1 MNKVPTPAV
10 LTRQKAHIDKLTEG
24 DFAFG
29 LTVGAGFVRSMRK
42 SGYKNTAKA
51 LDELIDNAFE
61 AGAANIHIAC
71 GYESSR
77 SDKKPEQLAVIDD
90 GIGMYPPLIRLA
102 VTWGG
107 TDRENSRSGIGRFG
121 FGLPS
126 SCVSQGRRFE
136 VYSKVEAGEWYMAV
150 IDLDE
155 IERGALTTKEGH
167 VVVPPPRPAKLRKFV
182 QDYIRTH
189 VPGGELKRG
198 TVVVIDK
205 LDELRWKTTNG
216 LQDNLLRHF
225 GVTYN
230 KLRSVFEVFVN
241 GVRCDPIDPL
251 FQTPGFRWYDLD
263 ADRVTALDPLEIKVK
278 DKDSREEKGT
288 IRVRFSWMP
297 ITFAS
302 RDKNVVGDRRAA
314 GKNHNDRWD
323 VLKDMH
329 GIVVSRM
336 GRVIDTV
343 IPPSKYT
350 TLLNYDRY
358 NKIEIDFDAGLDEE
372 FNVPTTKQRV
382 DVSDRVWD
390 ILEEQGLFKAL
401 EQMRKMTKDE
411 ALTRKTMVDT
421 DPTTSRPS
429 EAAMQAAEAAG
440 PRLPPAVKAE
450 REREGRENLRREAEK
465 IATLKGRSTAHVE
478 RELEAE
484 WAAKPYKVEK
494 RAVPGGNFFEVEYF
508 GGTKRLWL
516 NTESRFYTELYAA
529 PGTTPRQRFALEV
542 LLFSVGDCILDARG
556 EFRAMYVVELP
567 AWTRKLEYSLAHLA
581 RDATAGS
588 PVEGEEVE
596 GEEVEAEV
604 V

>member
-1 MNKVPTPAV
+1 MQQNYIPAA
-10 LTRQKAHIDKLTEG
+10 LAHQRAHIEKLTEEN
-24 DFAFG
+24 FAFG

-51 LDELIDNAFE
+51 LDELIDNSFE
-61 AGAANIHIAC
+61 SGAANVHVAC
-71 GYESSR
+71 GYEGGR
-77 SDKKPEQLAVIDD
+77 SDKKPEQIAVIDD
-90 GIGMYPPLIRLA
+90 GIGMYPEMVRLA

-126 SCVSQGRRFE
+126 SCVSQGKRFE
-136 VYSKVEAGEWYMAV
+136 VYSKVEDGEWHAAI
-150 IDLDE
+150 IDLEE
-155 IERGALTTKEGH
+155 IERGVLTTKQGH
-167 VVVPPPRPAKLRKFV
+167 IVVPAPKPAKLRPFV
-182 QDYIRTH
+182 QDYIRAH

-205 LDELRWKTTNG
+205 LDEVTWKTTNG

-225 GVTYN
+225 GVTYY
-230 KLRSVFEVFVN
+230 KKRSLFEVFVN
-241 GVRCDPIDPL
+241 GIRCEPIDPL

-263 ADRVTALDPLEIKVK
+263 EDRVTTLDPFEIKVK
-278 DKDSREEKGT
+278 DKESREEKGM

-302 RDKNVVGDRRAA
+302 KDKSVVGDRRSA

-323 VLKDMH
+323 ILKDMH
-329 GIVVSRM
+329 GIIISRM

-350 TLLNYDRY
+350 TFLNYDRF

-382 DVSDRVWD
+382 DVSDRIWD
-390 ILEEQGLFKAL
+390 ILEEHGLFKTL
-401 EQMRKMTKDE
+401 EQMRGKTKTE
-411 ALTRKTMVDT
+411 AKARAIKTDT
-421 DPTTSRPS
+421 DPQTPRPS
-429 EAAMQAAEAAG
+429 EIAMQAAEAAS
-440 PRLPPAVKAE
+440 PKLPSAGKE
-450 REREGRENLRREAEK
+450 EKLREGRDNLRREAGR
-465 IATLKGRSTAHVE
+465 IAARNGRQAEEVE

-484 WAAKPYKVEK
+484 WAGRPYKVEK

-516 NTESRFYTELYAA
+516 NTDSRFYGDLYAA
-529 PGTTPRQRFALEV
+529 PGTTSKQRFALEV
-542 LLFSVGDCILDARG
+542 LLFSIGDCILDARD
-556 EFRAMYVVELP
+556 EFRAMYTVELP
-567 AWTRKLEYSLAHLA
+567 AWTRKLEYSLAQLE
-581 RDATAGS
+581 RDANAGVA
-588 PVEGEEVE
+588 VEGEEI
-596 GEEVEAEV
+596 EVEAA
-604 V
+604 